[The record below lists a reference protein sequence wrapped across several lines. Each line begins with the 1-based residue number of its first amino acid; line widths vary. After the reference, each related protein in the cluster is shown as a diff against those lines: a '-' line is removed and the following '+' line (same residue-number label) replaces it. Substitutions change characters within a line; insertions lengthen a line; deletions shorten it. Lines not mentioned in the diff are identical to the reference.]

1 MDVSYEEC
9 FADDESDISESS
21 LSRDDIHNG
30 QIHQDIV
37 ESLADNEC
45 VFDTEWA
52 LKRKY
57 SLSSLLYS
65 RLLLRLKS
73 KMKTALSWSCMAW
86 WRRSS
91 HWSVIEN
98 NAGDWYF
105 LNMRNPA
112 WLLTLQHSYQRRTQ
126 KLSNEKHYTHENNLY
141 LILEWRN
148 TMRICHKY
156 IPMIELSIYSIESQ
170 DINTGMKPASD
181 ITNNGRG

>member
-30 QIHQDIV
+30 QIDQDIV

-73 KMKTALSWSCMAW
+73 KMKTALS
-86 WRRSS
+86 
-91 HWSVIEN
+91 
-98 NAGDWYF
+98 
-105 LNMRNPA
+105 
-112 WLLTLQHSYQRRTQ
+112 
-126 KLSNEKHYTHENNLY
+126 
-141 LILEWRN
+141 
-148 TMRICHKY
+148 
-156 IPMIELSIYSIESQ
+156 
-170 DINTGMKPASD
+170 
-181 ITNNGRG
+181 